1 MRPDAGAH
9 MPYFSVVLTPPV
21 RPKTPPSPP
30 REAIRRAELLPGKGA
45 VAVDIAGRGRQHR
58 RQFGLILHVRGGDL
72 DGIEQG
78 RILTGRDVPL

>member
-1 MRPDAGAH
+1 
-9 MPYFSVVLTPPV
+9 V
-21 RPKTPPSPP
+21 RGRPP